1 MDNLNNLSEK
11 VPLILVVDDDRS
23 MRALLN
29 LAMEEQGYRVAL
41 AQNGE
46 QGIAEYK
53 RLQPDMVL
61 LDAVMPDMDGFTCCD
76 RIRELSG
83 ENLIPI
89 LIITVLDD
97 RLSIEKAFAAG
108 ATDYITKPLHW
119 EVLSQRVQRLL
130 SGYRAI
136 SEAQLIKQQLE
147 RQLNWEQFLRNTL
160 QELNSGAIESQLP
173 DILRQI
179 QAFFQVEGIILFQ
192 QETDNFLEFSTSP
205 PLLLDKIKIFLQ
217 NFSLESYSIEPT
229 EIETKSIL
237 IMPLITT
244 SKNWGLLAMYAE
256 IGFCSW
262 QESQIDRF
270 KDLVNLLSI
279 AFS

>member
-1 MDNLNNLSEK
+1 MDNLNNLSVK

-29 LAMEEQGYRVAL
+29 LAMEEEGYRVVL

-76 RIRELSG
+76 RIRQVGG

-89 LIITVLDD
+89 LMITVLDD
-97 RLSIEKAFAAG
+97 RESIEKAFAAG

-136 SEAQLIKQQLE
+136 SEAQSIKQQLE
-147 RQLNWEQFLRNTL
+147 RQLKWEQFLRNTL

-173 DILRQI
+173 DILREI
-179 QAFFQVEGIILFQ
+179 HTFFQVEGILLFKK
-192 QETDNFLEFSTSP
+192 ETKSFLEFSTSEV
-205 PLLLDKIKIFLQ
+205 LLIDKIKIFMQ
-217 NFSLESYSIEPT
+217 NFSLEICSIELT

-237 IMPLITT
+237 ITPLITT
-244 SKNWGLLAMYAE
+244 SKNYGLLAIYTDLSL
-256 IGFCSW
+256 CSW
-262 QESQIDRF
+262 QESEIDRF

-279 AFS
+279 ALS